1 MGKSV
6 QYIYMFFS
14 LGGGRRAVLDH
25 VGYLTSQIGAHGDGP
40 WKSHRSQEKSNT
52 SPKHAQE
59 SSEIQ

>member
-1 MGKSV
+1 M
-6 QYIYMFFS
+6 
-14 LGGGRRAVLDH
+14 LDH